1 MSLTQDEKLSVFYM
15 RALRGVQSLCGAR
28 GMGNSATL
36 LGAIEKYVADMLA
49 EPEASAVS
57 KVVADIESL
66 ESARG
71 WARTLIDALQPIA
84 DLKSE
89 SRNPTESD
97 PEPVI

>member
-15 RALRGVQSLCGAR
+15 RALRGVQSLAGAR
-28 GMGNSATL
+28 VGNAASL
-36 LGAIEKYVADMLA
+36 LSAIEKYATDMLA

-89 SRNPTESD
+89 SRNPTEPD
-97 PEPVI
+97 PELVI